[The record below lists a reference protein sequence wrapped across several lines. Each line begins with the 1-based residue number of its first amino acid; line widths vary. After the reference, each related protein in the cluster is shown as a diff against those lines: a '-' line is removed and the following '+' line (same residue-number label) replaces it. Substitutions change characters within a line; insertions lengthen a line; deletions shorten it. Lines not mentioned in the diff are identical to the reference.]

1 MQHLSLTL
9 NPTVMNIKILPII
22 STLLFSLIL
31 NADFSHAQSDSSMSF
46 FITSVG
52 PGNGADLSGLE
63 GADQHCQMLAEEA
76 GAGDKTWHAYLST
89 TDPMVNA
96 RDRIGEGP
104 WHNANGVMVAEDV
117 DHLHS
122 DENNLNKENSIDEN
136 SEMVNGRG
144 DDPNMHDIITG
155 STLDGMAFD
164 SNEDTTCSDWT
175 SSAEDGS
182 AQVGHHDRE
191 GGGANPTS
199 WNSAHGSRGCSQA
212 NLQGTGGNGLFY
224 CFAID

>member
-1 MQHLSLTL
+1 
-9 NPTVMNIKILPII
+9 MNAK
-22 STLLFSLIL
+22 LFSLQFVVLLLIAFNVDVA
-31 NADFSHAQSDSSMSF
+31 NAQTDSTMSF

-52 PGNGADLSGLE
+52 PGNGADLGGLE

-89 TDPMVNA
+89 MDPVVNA

-104 WHNANGVMVAEDV
+104 WYNANGVMVAENV

-122 DENNLNKENSIDEN
+122 DNNNLEKETSLDEN
-136 SEMVNGRG
+136 GEMVNGRG

-155 STLDGMAFD
+155 STLEGTAFD
-164 SNEDTTCSDWT
+164 SDEDTTCSDWT
-175 SSAEDGS
+175 SSAEEGS
-182 AQVGHHDRE
+182 AQVGHHDRT

>member
-1 MQHLSLTL
+1 
-9 NPTVMNIKILPII
+9 MNIKILPILLT
-22 STLLFSLIL
+22 TLFALIL
-31 NADFSHAQSDSSMSF
+31 NVDFTYAQTDASMSF

-52 PGNGADLSGLE
+52 PGNGADLGGLE
-63 GADQHCQMLAEEA
+63 GADQHCQVLADDA
-76 GAGDKTWHAYLST
+76 GAGGKTWRAYLSS
-89 TDPMVNA
+89 TDPVVHA

-104 WHNANGVMVAEDV
+104 WYNANGVVVAENV

-122 DENNLNKENSIDEN
+122 DENNLSKEIALDEN
-136 SEMVNGRG
+136 GKMVNGRG
-144 DDPNMHDIITG
+144 DDPNMHDILTG
-155 STLDGMAFD
+155 STLKGTAFEG
-164 SNEDTTCSDWT
+164 NEDTTCSDWT
-175 SSAEDGS
+175 SSTEDGS
-182 AQVGHHDRE
+182 AQVGHHDRT